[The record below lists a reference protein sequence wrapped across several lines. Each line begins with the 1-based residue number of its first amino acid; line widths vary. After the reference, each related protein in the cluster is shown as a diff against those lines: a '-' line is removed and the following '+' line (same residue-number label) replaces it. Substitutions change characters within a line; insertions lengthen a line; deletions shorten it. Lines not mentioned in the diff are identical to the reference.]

1 MGGSDNNRQQLDDDN
16 LARSYRACARIR
28 NSAASVPIPIYKV
41 PKVPSAYLPTCIYLP
56 MYMTD
61 VCTGAMARTVIID
74 EPRKYTK
81 GIALS
86 ELNSMISSAY
96 INKPK
101 VLS

>member
-1 MGGSDNNRQQLDDDN
+1 
-16 LARSYRACARIR
+16 
-28 NSAASVPIPIYKV
+28 
-41 PKVPSAYLPTCIYLP
+41 